1 MDSSSEVPAF
11 PGVQMW
17 TKEHDILLCREVLSV
32 NPFSAKRNSNER
44 GKLWEEIS
52 TNLNS
57 TSGVRFFVTKR
68 SVRDHLNILIKRYR
82 KKMNAEERSTGV
94 SPEPTELDQALAD
107 IIEMEEVASTS
118 QEIDEAVIKEKED
131 TDKQKAESIR
141 KKAMKKLGETQK
153 RAVEEGEQENHMK
166 KKRRSGNET
175 ISFLR
180 EKAESEKALREEE
193 LAIRRKQQELE
204 EKKLASYLDQQKSM
218 MELMHHQQQQQSQ
231 ILMAVV
237 DKLMN
242 QKS

>member
-1 MDSSSEVPAF
+1 
-11 PGVQMW
+11 MW

-141 KKAMKKLGETQK
+141 KKAMEKLGETQK

-175 ISFLR
+175 ISFLC

>member
-1 MDSSSEVPAF
+1 MPVF
-11 PGVQMW
+11 PGVQVW

-32 NPFSAKRNSNER
+32 NPFSAKKNSNER

-52 TNLNS
+52 TNLNT

-131 TDKQKAESIR
+131 TDKQKAESMR
-141 KKAMKKLGETQK
+141 KMAMEKLGETQK
-153 RAVEEGEQENHMK
+153 RAVEEGEQENHIK

-180 EKAESEKALREEE
+180 EKAESEKVLREQE
-193 LAIRRKQQELE
+193 LAIRQKQQELE

-242 QKS
+242 KKS